1 MRRVWNS
8 KLAAPLIIL
17 GLLIVLI
24 FALMLRWHDAPN
36 AAHGETSTPGAND
49 RQVTESKEPKSIVEP
64 QLPAWE
70 RPATTCGMQPMND
83 RSLGPLTPKADR
95 VYPSPG
101 IFRSPS
107 MPCT

>member
-8 KLAAPLIIL
+8 KLAAPLVIL

-36 AAHGETSTPGAND
+36 AARGETSTPGAD
-49 RQVTESKEPKSIVEP
+49 YCQDTETKETRSVVEP

-70 RPATTCGMQPMND
+70 RPAT
-83 RSLGPLTPKADR
+83 GPNRA
-95 VYPSPG
+95 
-101 IFRSPS
+101 
-107 MPCT
+107 